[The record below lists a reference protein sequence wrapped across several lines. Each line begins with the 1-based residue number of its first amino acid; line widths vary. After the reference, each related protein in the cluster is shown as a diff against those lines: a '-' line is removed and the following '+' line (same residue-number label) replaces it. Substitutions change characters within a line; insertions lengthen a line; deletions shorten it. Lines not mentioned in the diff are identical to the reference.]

1 MSIRSVLIKS
11 SMTKINKEMNQLEHW
26 LMNLHTE
33 EFEPNTNHLINKISD
48 QISHQ
53 QLSINNILERLD
65 RIEGFKT
72 SKEVFIDKTD
82 TWPDPYMD
90 NNCEPLDETFI
101 EPLYTVYKN
110 NPEDVVNVVKEDVK
124 EEVIKVVEV
133 VKVVKEDVKEDV
145 IEVVK
150 VVKEVEEEE
159 VVKEVV
165 EEVIEVVKEEVVG
178 EEEEVIEVVKEEV
191 VKEEVVKEEE
201 EVVEVVEEEE
211 EEVIEEEEG
220 IELEEITYNNI
231 IYYKDPE
238 NFIYSV
244 TNGEPSDN
252 PVGYWK
258 ENTKKIV
265 FYKK

>member
-26 LMNLHTE
+26 LMNLNTE

-65 RIEGFKT
+65 RIEGFQT

-110 NPEDVVNVVKEDVK
+110 DPEEVVNVVKE
-124 EEVIKVVEV
+124 VVEV
-133 VKVVKEDVKEDV
+133 VNVVKEVVEV
-145 IEVVK
+145 EEVVN
-150 VVKEVEEEE
+150 VVKEVEE
-159 VVKEVV
+159 VKEVV
-165 EEVIEVVKEEVVG
+165 EEVKAEV
-178 EEEEVIEVVKEEV
+178 
-191 VKEEVVKEEE
+191 
-201 EVVEVVEEEE
+201 E
-211 EEVIEEEEG
+211 EEVIEEAEVEEVEAEEG
-220 IELEEITYNNI
+220 IELEEITYNNV

-244 TNGEPSDN
+244 TNEEPSDN

-265 FYKK
+265 FYKKITT

>member
-26 LMNLHTE
+26 LMNLNTE

-65 RIEGFKT
+65 RIEGFQT

-82 TWPDPYMD
+82 KWADPYMD

-110 NPEDVVNVVKEDVK
+110 DP
-124 EEVIKVVEV
+124 
-133 VKVVKEDVKEDV
+133 
-145 IEVVK
+145 
-150 VVKEVEEEE
+150 EVEEVEE
-159 VVKEVV
+159 VVNVVKEVV
-165 EEVIEVVKEEVVG
+165 EEAEEVVKVTKEEVVEEAEEVVKVTKEEVVEVVKAEVVKAEVVEVVKAEVVKEEVV
-178 EEEEVIEVVKEEV
+178 EVVKEEV
-191 VKEEVVKEEE
+191 VEVVKAE
-201 EVVEVVEEEE
+201 VEEA
-211 EEVIEEEEG
+211 EEEG
-220 IELEEITYNNI
+220 IELEEITYNNV

-265 FYKK
+265 FYKKITT

>member
-26 LMNLHTE
+26 LMNLNTE

-65 RIEGFKT
+65 RIEGFQT

-82 TWPDPYMD
+82 KWADPYMD

-110 NPEDVVNVVKEDVK
+110 DPEEVVNVVKE
-124 EEVIKVVEV
+124 VVEV
-133 VKVVKEDVKEDV
+133 VN
-145 IEVVK
+145 
-150 VVKEVEEEE
+150 

-165 EEVIEVVKEEVVG
+165 EEVNVVKEVVEVEEVVNVVKEVVKQVEEV
-178 EEEEVIEVVKEEV
+178 EEVKEVEEA
-191 VKEEVVKEEE
+191 EEAE
-201 EVVEVVEEEE
+201 EVVEA
-211 EEVIEEEEG
+211 EEVEEEEEG
-220 IELEEITYNNI
+220 IELEEITYNNV

-265 FYKK
+265 FYKKITT